1 MRKLLGLALLGVA
14 ACGSEPEVGL
24 KNATPEEVQ
33 TKVREVR
40 RSPGGG
46 GGEMR
51 FNPGEWRIETR
62 LQEVESE
69 GMPPQVAQQM
79 KASMGGVTSQV
90 QCLTPEQASR
100 PGSEMFA
107 GKQSGRCK
115 YDTFEMSGGKL
126 KATLSCPHTSGAKMS
141 MTMDGSYEKTSY
153 TVVAAMRMESP
164 TPGQTMT
171 VRMQSTGTRMGECR
185 TAPKG

>member
-14 ACGSEPEVGL
+14 ACGQEPEVSL
-24 KNATPEEVQ
+24 KNATPEQVQ

-46 GGEMR
+46 EMR
-51 FNPGEWRIETR
+51 FDPGEWRIETR
-62 LQEVESE
+62 LQDVQAE
-69 GMPPQVAQQM
+69 GMPPQVAQKM

-100 PGSEMFA
+100 PSSEMFA

-115 YDTFEMSGGKL
+115 YDSFEMSGGKL
-126 KATLSCPHTSGAKMS
+126 KAALSCPDTSGAKMS
-141 MTMDGSYEKTSY
+141 MTMDGSYEKSSY
-153 TVVAAMRMESP
+153 TVIAAMRMESP

-185 TAPKG
+185 NAPKG